1 MLFYTKQHQYYCGI
15 DLHEKTM
22 YICIVDQSGKIRF
35 HRNLETSREEFLAA
49 IAPYREDICVGIEST
64 YAWYWLADLCSDE
77 GIIFILGHALYLKA
91 IHGGKT
97 KNDKIDSKKIAF
109 ILRGGNFPV
118 AYVYPRKMRST
129 RDLLRRRMY
138 LMRTRAAILVHIQNT
153 NSQYNLGPFPK
164 KLSYRSNRSGVADR
178 FKDQS
183 VRKTVEV
190 DLHLL
195 DFYDE
200 VLRGVE
206 LYITKAARVDDPTSL
221 HLLQTVPGV
230 GDILSLVLLYEIE
243 DIRRFKRVQEFLSYC
258 RLVKCARESGGKR
271 YPSKNNK
278 IGNVHLKWAFSEAAV
293 LFLKGNERGQK
304 RHNRRVSKHGKAKA
318 LSILASDLGRAVY
331 FMLRRKEPFDLNKFL
346 GAGDVSQTPNR
357 DEKGKTLNRAAKIKC
372 IEECETAAV
381 KQSP

>member
-1 MLFYTKQHQYYCGI
+1 MGI
-15 DLHEKTM
+15 T
-22 YICIVDQSGKIRF
+22 
-35 HRNLETSREEFLAA
+35 
-49 IAPYREDICVGIEST
+49 
-64 YAWYWLADLCSDE
+64 
-77 GIIFILGHALYLKA
+77 FILGHALNLNAFQGAKPK
-91 IHGGKT
+91 H
-97 KNDKIDSKKIAF
+97 DKIDSKTIAF

-138 LMRTRAAILVHIQNT
+138 LMRKRAAVLTHIQNT

-164 KLSYRSNRSGVADR
+164 KLSYRTNRSGAADR
-178 FKDQS
+178 FKDES

-206 LYITKAARVDDPTSL
+206 LYITKAARVDDPRSL
-221 HLLQTVPGV
+221 YLLQTIPGI
-230 GDILSLVLLYEIE
+230 GRILSLVLLYEIE
-243 DIRRFKRVQEFLSYC
+243 DIKRFKRVQEFMSYC

-278 IGNVHLKWAFSEAAV
+278 IGNVHLKWAFSEAAA
-293 LFLKGNERGQK
+293 LFLKGNEPAQK
-304 RHNRRVSKHGKAKA
+304 RHNRRVSKYGKAKA

-331 FMLRRKEPFDLNKFL
+331 FMLKRKEPFDLNKFL

-357 DEKGKTLNRAAKIKC
+357 DEKGKTLKRAAKTKC
-372 IEECETAAV
+372 IEECQTAAV
-381 KQSP
+381 KHSP